1 MRARFIRG
9 ADPKDT
15 MKIGMPHTRVR
26 PEMERIL
33 TEVSNEYGGKIE
45 IQDPAWQGTGHVI
58 ATISFPKGYQ
68 KSPEYTPANYGYR
81 FRFEYETGREHPL
94 TIARSVAG
102 EDWQSYYL
110 DDINQSSEILKR
122 WLDQMNKKK

>member
-9 ADPKDT
+9 IDPKDSL
-15 MKIGMPHTRVR
+15 KIGLPHVR
-26 PEMERIL
+26 ARSEMERIL
-33 TEVSNEYGGKIE
+33 TEISNEYGGKIE
-45 IQDPAWQGTGHVI
+45 IQDPAWQGAGHVI
-58 ATISFPKGYQ
+58 AIIGFQKGYQ
-68 KSPEYTPANYGYR
+68 KDSTYIPTPYGYR

-102 EDWQSYYL
+102 EDWQSHYL

>member
-9 ADPKDT
+9 IDPKDSL
-15 MKIGMPHTRVR
+15 KIGLPHIRVR
-26 PEMERIL
+26 SEAERIL
-33 TEVSNEYGGKIE
+33 TEISNEYGGKVE
-45 IQDPAWQGTGHVI
+45 IQDPAWQGIGHVQ

-68 KSPEYTPANYGYR
+68 KDSTYWPTEYGYR

-102 EDWQSYYL
+102 ENWQNVYL
-110 DDINQSSEILKR
+110 EDINQSTKILKR

>member
-1 MRARFIRG
+1 MRAKFIRG
-9 ADPKDT
+9 VDPKDSL
-15 MKIGMPHTRVR
+15 KIGLPHIRAR
-26 PEMERIL
+26 SEMERIL
-33 TEVSNEYGGKIE
+33 TEISNEYGGKVE
-45 IQDPAWQGTGHVI
+45 IQDPAWQGVGNVI
-58 ATISFPKGYQ
+58 AIISFPKGYQ
-68 KSPEYTPANYGYR
+68 KSPEYLPTNYGYR

-102 EDWQSYYL
+102 EDWQGSYL